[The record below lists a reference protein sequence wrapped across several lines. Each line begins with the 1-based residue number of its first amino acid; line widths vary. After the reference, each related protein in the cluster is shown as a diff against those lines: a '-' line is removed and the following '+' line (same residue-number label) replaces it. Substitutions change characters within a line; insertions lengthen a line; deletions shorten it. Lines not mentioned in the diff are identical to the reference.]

1 MSAELVT
8 ALGAEI
14 HARTMPPPTLRVAL
28 VNAPFTSSRSPSI
41 QLGLLQAILNGLE
54 IPTTSLYF
62 NLQLGAVLGWDIY
75 EVLCN
80 DRTLLLGEWLFSR
93 AAFGE
98 DAPDGNAYL
107 DQFQDELDRHLKVI
121 QRDIQYLLDLRE
133 RVLPEFVEDC
143 VQRVDWTNF
152 DVVGFSSIFEQNCAA
167 LALARRIKARFPSL
181 ITVFGGANFEDE
193 MGLEYMRALPWI
205 DYAVI
210 GEGDEVFPE
219 MLRRWVE
226 GEDAGAILGV
236 ASRGSD
242 GSVRFMGRA
251 PQVSDLDALPEP
263 DYSEFFSTASGLD
276 MPDTVRGK
284 NVSIPFE
291 TARGCWWG
299 AKHHCTFCGL
309 NGLGMTFRSKS
320 PDRALR
326 GISELAERYAIYQ
339 LIAVDNILDLKYIR
353 GVFEQLAQRRH
364 DYTFFYETKANLSH
378 EQLKQLASGGVRH
391 LQPGIESLNTNV
403 LKLMRKGTSAIQNV
417 CLMKWGLYHG
427 ISIHW
432 NVLVGF
438 SGERIKDYEEQLA
451 IFRLIPHLQPPE
463 SIGRIWLERFS
474 PNYTQRSSL
483 GISNVRP
490 EPAYIHVYPN
500 TLALDSIAYF
510 FAYDAAEALPMS
522 VHKEATAYI
531 ESWQQAW
538 KTADPP
544 FMVYQR
550 GAGRLAITDGRQ
562 PGSPQ
567 IFSFEEFSALVYECC
582 MATACGVSQ
591 IVNTLR
597 DAPSLDVSQDTVQD
611 ALDEFTSLGLMIE
624 EDGRYLSLALP
635 INPNW

>member
-1 MSAELVT
+1 MSTELVATT
-8 ALGAEI
+8 ATEVY
-14 HARTMPPPTLRVAL
+14 ARTMPPPALRVAL

-41 QLGLLQAILNGLE
+41 QIGLLQAILNCRE
-54 IPTTSLYF
+54 IPAKSFYF
-62 NLQLGAVLGWDIY
+62 NLQLGAVLGWEIY
-75 EVLCN
+75 DVLCD

-98 DAPDGNAYL
+98 DAPDGDAYL
-107 DQFQDELDRHLKVI
+107 GQFQDELDRHLKVI
-121 QRDIQYLLDLRE
+121 QRDPKYLLDLRE
-133 RVLPEFVEDC
+133 HVLPAFIEEC
-143 VQRVDWTNF
+143 LEQVDWTRF

-167 LALARRIKARFPSL
+167 LALARRLKARFPRL
-181 ITVFGGANFEDE
+181 LTVFGGANFEDE
-193 MGLEYMRALPWI
+193 MGLEYVRTLPWI

-219 MLRRWVE
+219 MLRKLAA
-226 GEDAGAILGV
+226 GEDAGALVGV
-236 ASRGSD
+236 ASRGTD
-242 GSVRFMGRA
+242 GSVRFVGRS
-251 PQVSDLDALPEP
+251 PQVTDLNALPEP
-263 DYSEFFSTASGLD
+263 DYSDFFSTASDLN
-276 MPDTVRGK
+276 MPETVRGK

-309 NGLGMTFRSKS
+309 NGLGMAFRSKS
-320 PDRALR
+320 PDRAIR

-339 LIAVDNILDLKYIR
+339 LVAVDNILDLKYIR

-364 DYTFFYETKANLSH
+364 DYTFFYETKANLSR
-378 EQLKQLASGGVRH
+378 EQLKQLSSGGVRH
-391 LQPGIESLNTNV
+391 LQPGIESLNTNI
-403 LKLMRKGTSAIQNV
+403 LRLMRKGTTAIQNV
-417 CLMKWGLYHG
+417 CLMKWGLYYG

-438 SGERIKDYEEQLA
+438 PGERIEDYDEQLA

-483 GISNVRP
+483 GINNVRP
-490 EPAYIHVYPN
+490 EPSYAYVYPKAL
-500 TLALDSIAYF
+500 TLDNIAYF
-510 FAYDAAEALPMS
+510 FAYDAAEAVPMF
-522 VHKEATAYI
+522 VHKEAMDYI

-550 GAGRLAITDGRQ
+550 GAGRLTITDGRQ
-562 PGSPQ
+562 PGPAQ
-567 IFSFEEFSALVYECC
+567 IFTFDEFGALVYVCC
-582 MATACGVSQ
+582 TATACSVGQ
-591 IVNTLR
+591 IVNSLR
-597 DAPSLDVSQDTVQD
+597 DTPDLKVSQDAVQD

-624 EDGRYLSLALP
+624 EGERYLSLALP